1 VPDQQP
7 PFLVTDSLWRRPGV
21 VKGGISGVS
30 EPLTART
37 AAYAVTGEKG
47 AAWLA
52 YLAARFA
59 QGGGGRAAGG
69 ADRSSAEI
77 KVTARAG
84 WRAMALSPNQC
95 DAGDAPRR

>member
-1 VPDQQP
+1 
-7 PFLVTDSLWRRPGV
+7 
-21 VKGGISGVS
+21 VS

-37 AAYAVTGEKG
+37 AAKDVIGEKG
-47 AAWLA
+47 AARLA

-77 KVTARAG
+77 KRDGARGLA
-84 WRAMALSPNQC
+84 C
-95 DAGDAPRR
+95 DVAFFEPV